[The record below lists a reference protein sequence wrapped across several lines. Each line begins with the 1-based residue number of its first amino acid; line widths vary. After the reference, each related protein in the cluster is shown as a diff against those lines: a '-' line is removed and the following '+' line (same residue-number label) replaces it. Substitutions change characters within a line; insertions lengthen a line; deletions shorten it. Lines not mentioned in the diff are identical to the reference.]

1 MKLLNNWKYIASKA
15 MSMRFVLL
23 AGVLSGIEVI
33 LPLFVDSMPRGIFAS
48 LSLFASVA
56 GAIARLVAQPKM
68 HESE

>member
-1 MKLLNNWKYIASKA
+1 MKLLYDWKNVASKA
-15 MSMRFVLL
+15 MSMRFVLM

-48 LSLFASVA
+48 LSLLASVS
-56 GAIARLVAQPKM
+56 GAIARVVAQPKM